1 MFESSELVF
10 SGDELAERISRLG
23 DALESLASDH
33 DALNELA
40 ESLLRGDGE
49 RSVEVLRRSI
59 PEQLEIMSDLCPLL
73 ISVVL
78 PHVIQRGWRTATD
91 WYQVIPPA
99 MPGGTPTT
107 VYLTTTYSDVP
118 EDKERDDYYKALEAG
133 GLMTHRSYPV
143 PRLIVVP
150 DRSAPCPSE

>member
-1 MFESSELVF
+1 MSAPSELVF

-33 DALNELA
+33 DALNELV

-59 PEQLEIMSDLCPLL
+59 PEQLEAMSDLCPLL
-73 ISVVL
+73 LTVVL
-78 PHVIQRGWRTATD
+78 PHAIQRGWRTATD
-91 WYQVIPPA
+91 WYQVIPPTT
-99 MPGGTPTT
+99 PGGTPTT
-107 VYLTTTYSDVP
+107 IYVTTTYSDVP
-118 EDKERDDYYKALEAG
+118 EDKEREDYYKALEAA
-133 GLMTHRSYPV
+133 GLMTHHSYLV

-150 DRSAPCPSE
+150 DRSAPCPSD